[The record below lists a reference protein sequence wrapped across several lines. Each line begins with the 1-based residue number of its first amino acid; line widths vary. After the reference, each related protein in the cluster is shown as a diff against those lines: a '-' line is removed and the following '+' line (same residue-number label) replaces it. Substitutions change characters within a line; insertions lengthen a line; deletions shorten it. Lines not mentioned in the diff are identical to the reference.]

1 LKKLALGLAPMVV
14 LALVSVWS
22 TCRVVGAGAGVP
34 DDRAWDAAA
43 KAVRAEHQAGDLIV
57 FAPRWIDP
65 VGRLHLGDLIPIAMA
80 ARMDADRY
88 GRIWELGIR
97 GARAPETRG
106 LRPVWHKSFGGV
118 VVRRFERAP
127 AEVVSDLVA
136 MAEAAPGNLR
146 TDGLFARGP
155 QVVLAEV
162 GFEPHRCV
170 QFVPSPGHD
179 VTVTF
184 PAVALGSQLVGAVGL
199 ADVFTRRD
207 ERAPIELVVRVGGN
221 EVARTRAGVNSGW
234 VHWRAAT
241 TPGTADISIVAR
253 AVGGAKARDRLVCV
267 AAEARQ

>member
-1 LKKLALGLAPMVV
+1 MKKLALGLAPIMA
-14 LALVSVWS
+14 LALIAVWS
-22 TCRVVGAGAGVP
+22 TCRAVGAGAGVP
-34 DDRAWDAAA
+34 DDRAWAAA
-43 KAVRAEHQAGDLIV
+43 SAAVRKEHAPGQLIV

-65 VGRLHLGDLIPIAMA
+65 VGRMHLGDLIPVEMA

-88 GRIWELGIR
+88 GVIWELGIR

-106 LRPVWHKSFGGV
+106 LRPAWQKSFGGV

-136 MAEAAPGNLR
+136 IAAASPGALQ
-146 TDGLFARGP
+146 TSGLFSRGP

-170 QFVPSPGHD
+170 QLVPSPGQE

-207 ERAPIELVVRVGGN
+207 VRTPIELIVQVDTR
-221 EVARTRAGVNSGW
+221 EVARATAGVNSGW
-234 VHWRAAT
+234 VRWRGTT
-241 TPGTADISIVAR
+241 TPGTGNVTIIAR
-253 AVGGAKARDRLVCV
+253 ALGGAKARDRLVCF
-267 AAEARQ
+267 AAEARR